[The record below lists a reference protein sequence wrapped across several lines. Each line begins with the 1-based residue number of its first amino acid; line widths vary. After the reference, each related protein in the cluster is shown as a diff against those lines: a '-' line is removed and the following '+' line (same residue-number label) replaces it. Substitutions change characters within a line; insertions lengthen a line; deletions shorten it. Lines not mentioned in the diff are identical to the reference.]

1 MSIVVDIMLL
11 QTVAIAITSSGV
23 LLAAIY
29 YVLQIKHQTKLR
41 QTDLVMRLYDKFG
54 STEFQ
59 KAYQMIMGLEYED
72 YVDYVKKYDVDVR
85 AALNSVGL
93 FFEGVGVLV
102 KRKLINMDLVDD
114 LISTE
119 ILRAWEKIKPIADGE
134 RKQFGRPQIWEYF
147 EYLYNEMKKREQKL
161 QQKGVNNG

>member
-1 MSIVVDIMLL
+1 MVDI
-11 QTVAIAITSSGV
+11 QTISIAIASAGV
-23 LLAAIY
+23 LIAAVY
-29 YVLQIKHQTKLR
+29 YVLQIRHQSKVR

-72 YVDYVKKYDVDVR
+72 YADYVKKYGVDVR

-119 ILRAWEKIKPIADGE
+119 ILRAWEKIKPIAE
-134 RKQFGRPQIWEYF
+134 AQRKKRGRPQIWEYF
-147 EYLYNEMKKREQKL
+147 EYLYNEMKKREQQLARAK
-161 QQKGVNNG
+161 